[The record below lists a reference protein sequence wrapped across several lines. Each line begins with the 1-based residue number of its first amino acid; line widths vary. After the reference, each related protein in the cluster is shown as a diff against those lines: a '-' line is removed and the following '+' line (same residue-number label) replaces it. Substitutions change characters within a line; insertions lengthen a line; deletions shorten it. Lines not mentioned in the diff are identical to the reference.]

1 MSWLLAPSQEQLFK
15 NEELLATAVVR
26 KKIEFAIAKC
36 GLEPGKTVLEI
47 GPGWGAFTAYA
58 LHARGGPRA
67 GSKSW
72 RFTTTAGAIIS
83 PSDNGRGIL
92 RPTKATCSAHSATSC
107 TESFAFISGEQL
119 YAFLARKL
127 DLLPI
132 DPPQAEGQYHR
143 TYILV
148 TKDGLRRPI

>member
-58 LHARGGPRA
+58 LHARGGQERA
-67 GSKSW
+67 RSRGDSQRPLERSSHLQ
-72 RFTTTAGAIIS
+72 TMGA
-83 PSDNGRGIL
+83 
-92 RPTKATCSAHSATSC
+92 
-107 TESFAFISGEQL
+107 EF
-119 YAFLARKL
+119 
-127 DLLPI
+127 
-132 DPPQAEGQYHR
+132 
-143 TYILV
+143 
-148 TKDGLRRPI
+148 